1 MHRLNVDAVRIRP
14 PWCGYFCI
22 CHFVINRPIG
32 AAASSIRK
40 DLVAL
45 HQQPKQRVTLSHILF
60 IKDMMTQGFYG
71 NVNIGFGEYLN
82 SSMSNMFSL
91 DLSNSS
97 LIECIN
103 KMCEIKE
110 RSHPKI
116 KQNYRMLV
124 NKLEDIER
132 QFGCTIM
139 PAMISSVFWNHFI
152 PFLADQGLKYSTIG
166 HVKAN
171 LIAVL
176 NWSSKYGVKLNP
188 SYSEVD
194 IPNYIP
200 SKISLTPDEISHI
213 YHFKIG
219 MTKTYSFRSKKML
232 YLRKNKIS
240 TLEKVRD
247 MFVLGCN
254 LGQRYSDLVRISP
267 ENFKNGIFSI
277 VQQKTGNKC
286 YVPINTLS
294 IDSRI
299 TFAILEKYG
308 YHAPYTGDINN
319 YNTYLHELLCHIG
332 EDFMDEVYIDN
343 KINGVITRE
352 VKQRY
357 QLISSHSARRS
368 FATINTLRNIPRSKI
383 LRATGHSSEKAFVR
397 YICYDEEN

>member
-1 MHRLNVDAVRIRP
+1 M
-14 PWCGYFCI
+14 G
-22 CHFVINRPIG
+22 
-32 AAASSIRK
+32 
-40 DLVAL
+40 
-45 HQQPKQRVTLSHILF
+45 
-60 IKDMMTQGFYG
+60 
-71 NVNIGFGEYLN
+71 
-82 SSMSNMFSL
+82 NMFAL
-91 DLSNSS
+91 DLTNCT
-97 LIECIN
+97 LIECID
-103 KMCEIKE
+103 KMCEIKS
-110 RSHPKI
+110 RSHPNI
-116 KQNYRMLV
+116 RQSYRMLV
-124 NKLEDIER
+124 NKLQII
-132 QFGCTIM
+132 QQMYSCTIM
-139 PAMISSVFWNHFI
+139 PAMISGIFWNHFI

-171 LIAVL
+171 LITVL

-219 MTKTYSFRSKKML
+219 MTETYSFRSKKML
-232 YLRKNKIS
+232 KMRRNKIE

-247 MFVLGCN
+247 MFVLSCN
-254 LGQRYSDLVRISP
+254 LGQRYSDMVRISP

-286 YVPINTLS
+286 HVPINTLS
-294 IDSRI
+294 IDNRI

-319 YNTYLHELLCHIG
+319 YNSYLHELLHHIG
-332 EDFMDEVYIDN
+332 EDFLEDVYIDN
-343 KINGVITRE
+343 KINGIITRE
-352 VKQRY
+352 TKQRF

-383 LRATGHSSEKAFVR
+383 LRATGHSSEKAFSR
-397 YICYDEEN
+397 YICYDED

>member
-1 MHRLNVDAVRIRP
+1 MEQDN
-14 PWCGYFCI
+14 
-22 CHFVINRPIG
+22 NK
-32 AAASSIRK
+32 K
-40 DLVAL
+40 D
-45 HQQPKQRVTLSHILF
+45 F
-60 IKDMMTQGFYG
+60 NGGFR
-71 NVNIGFGEYLN
+71 EYLQ
-82 SSMSNMFSL
+82 SSKDSMFVL
-91 DLSNSS
+91 DLSECTV
-97 LIECIN
+97 IECVN

-116 KQNYRMLV
+116 RSNYQMLI
-124 NKLEDIER
+124 NKLTSLEE

-152 PFLADQGLKYSTIG
+152 PFLADQHLKYSTIG
-166 HVKAN
+166 HVKTS
-171 LIAVL
+171 LISVL

-219 MTKTYSFRSKKML
+219 REASYSFRMKKVLKM
-232 YLRKNKIS
+232 RKNKIE

-267 ENFKNGIFSI
+267 ENFKNGQFSI

-286 YVPINTLS
+286 FVPINSLS
-294 IDSRI
+294 IDARI
-299 TFAILEKYG
+299 TFAILEKYN

-319 YNTYLHELLCHIG
+319 YNSYLHELLYHIG
-332 EDFMDEVYIDN
+332 EDFLEEVHIDN

-352 VKQRY
+352 TKKRY

-397 YICYDEEN
+397 YICYDEES

>member
-1 MHRLNVDAVRIRP
+1 MITQ
-14 PWCGYFCI
+14 G
-22 CHFVINRPIG
+22 
-32 AAASSIRK
+32 
-40 DLVAL
+40 
-45 HQQPKQRVTLSHILF
+45 
-60 IKDMMTQGFYG
+60 QGFYQ
-71 NVNIGFGEYLN
+71 NTANNGFRDYLN
-82 SSMSNMFSL
+82 SSMSDMFSL
-91 DLSNSS
+91 DLSRCT
-97 LIECIN
+97 LTECIT
-103 KMCEIKE
+103 KMCEIKS

-124 NKLEDIER
+124 NKLEYIER

-139 PAMISSVFWNHFI
+139 PAMISSVFWNHFV
-152 PFLADQGLKYSTIG
+152 PFLAEQGLKYSSIG
-166 HVKAN
+166 HIKAS

-219 MTKTYSFRSKKML
+219 QEPTYSFRSKKVL
-232 YLRKNKIS
+232 KLRKNKIE
-240 TLEKVRD
+240 TLERVRD

-267 ENFKNGIFSI
+267 ENFKNGQFSI

-286 YVPINTLS
+286 FVPINSLS

-319 YNTYLHELLCHIG
+319 YNTYLHELLYHIG
-332 EDFMDEVYIDN
+332 EDFMDEVHIDN

-352 VKQRY
+352 TKLRY

-368 FATINTLRNIPRSKI
+368 FATINTLRIIPRNKI
-383 LRATGHSSEKAFVR
+383 LRATGHSSEKAFNR
-397 YICYDEEN
+397 YICYDEES

>member
-1 MHRLNVDAVRIRP
+1 MDTGN
-14 PWCGYFCI
+14 
-22 CHFVINRPIG
+22 NSKG
-32 AAASSIRK
+32 AE
-40 DLVAL
+40 
-45 HQQPKQRVTLSHILF
+45 
-60 IKDMMTQGFYG
+60 GFK
-71 NVNIGFGEYLN
+71 EYLI
-82 SSMSNMFSL
+82 SSKDNMFAL
-91 DLSNSS
+91 DLSNCSV
-97 LIECIN
+97 IECTH
-103 KMCEIKE
+103 KMCEIKS

-116 KQNYRMLV
+116 AKNYRMLV
-124 NKLEDIER
+124 NKLKDIES

-171 LIAVL
+171 LITVL

-194 IPNYIP
+194 MPNYIP

-219 MTKTYSFRSKKML
+219 QEEAYSYRSKKVL
-232 YLRKNKIS
+232 KLRKNKIE
-240 TLEKVRD
+240 TLEKVKD

-254 LGQRYSDLVRISP
+254 LGQRYSDLVRISA
-267 ENFKNGIFSI
+267 ENFKNGQFSI

-286 YVPINTLS
+286 FVPINTLS

-299 TFAILEKYG
+299 TWAILEKYN
-308 YHAPYTGDINN
+308 YRAPYKGDINN
-319 YNTYLHELLCHIG
+319 YNTYLHELLRHIG
-332 EDFMDEVYIDN
+332 EDFMEEIHIDN

-352 VKQRY
+352 TKRRF

-368 FATINTLRNIPRSKI
+368 FATINTLRNIPRNKI

-397 YICYDEEN
+397 YICYDDDN

>member
-1 MHRLNVDAVRIRP
+1 
-14 PWCGYFCI
+14 
-22 CHFVINRPIG
+22 
-32 AAASSIRK
+32 
-40 DLVAL
+40 
-45 HQQPKQRVTLSHILF
+45 
-60 IKDMMTQGFYG
+60 
-71 NVNIGFGEYLN
+71 
-82 SSMSNMFSL
+82 MSNMFAL
-91 DLSNSS
+91 DMTNCT
-97 LIECIN
+97 LIECID
-103 KMCEIKE
+103 KMCEIKS

-124 NKLEDIER
+124 NKLRDIEKM
-132 QFGCTIM
+132 FGCTIM

-152 PFLADQGLKYSTIG
+152 PFLTEQGLKYSTIG

-171 LIAVL
+171 LISVL

-194 IPNYIP
+194 IPNYAP

-219 MTKTYSFRSKKML
+219 MTEVYSFRSKKFL
-232 YLRKNKIS
+232 KLRKNKIS

-247 MFVLGCN
+247 MFVLSCN
-254 LGQRYSDLVRISP
+254 LGQRFSDMVRISP
-267 ENFKNGIFSI
+267 ENFRNGVFSI
-277 VQQKTGNKC
+277 VQLKTGNKS
-286 YVPINTLS
+286 YVPINAMS

-308 YHAPYTGDINN
+308 YYAPYTGDINN
-319 YNTYLHELLCHIG
+319 YNTYLHELLRHIG
-332 EDFMDEVYIDN
+332 EDFEEDVHIDN
-343 KINGVITRE
+343 KINGVIVRE
-352 VKQRY
+352 TKQRY

-397 YICYDEEN
+397 YICYDEES

>member
-1 MHRLNVDAVRIRP
+1 MIQN
-14 PWCGYFCI
+14 
-22 CHFVINRPIG
+22 INENR
-32 AAASSIRK
+32 SN
-40 DLVAL
+40 
-45 HQQPKQRVTLSHILF
+45 T
-60 IKDMMTQGFYG
+60 
-71 NVNIGFGEYLN
+71 GFGEFLA
-82 SSMSNMFSL
+82 SSMNSMFTL
-91 DLSNSS
+91 DLTNCSV
-97 LIECIN
+97 IECIN
-103 KMCEIKE
+103 KMCEIKA

-116 KQNYRMLV
+116 RQNYRMLIA
-124 NKLEDIER
+124 KLTSIEQ

-166 HVKAN
+166 HLKAN

-219 MTKTYSFRSKKML
+219 QEETYSFRSKKVL
-232 YLRKNKIS
+232 KLRKNKIE
-240 TLEKVRD
+240 TLERVRD

-267 ENFKNGIFSI
+267 ENFKNGQFSI

-286 YVPINTLS
+286 FVPINSMS

-299 TFAILEKYG
+299 TWAILEKYG

-319 YNTYLHELLCHIG
+319 YNTYLHELLHHIG
-332 EDFMDEVYIDN
+332 EDFLEEVHIDN

-352 VKQRY
+352 TKQRY

-368 FATINTLRNIPRSKI
+368 FATINTLRNIPRNKI

-397 YICYDEEN
+397 YICYDEDS

>member
-1 MHRLNVDAVRIRP
+1 MI
-14 PWCGYFCI
+14 
-22 CHFVINRPIG
+22 
-32 AAASSIRK
+32 
-40 DLVAL
+40 
-45 HQQPKQRVTLSHILF
+45 
-60 IKDMMTQGFYG
+60 TQGFYG
-71 NVNIGFGEYLN
+71 RNTNNSFGEYLTT
-82 SSMSNMFSL
+82 SMDNMFTL
-91 DLSNSS
+91 DLTNST
-97 LIECIN
+97 LIGCID
-103 KMCEIKE
+103 KMCEIKS
-110 RSHPKI
+110 RSHPNI
-116 KQNYRMLV
+116 RQNYRMLV
-124 NKLEDIER
+124 KKLENI
-132 QFGCTIM
+132 QQMFGCTIM

-171 LIAVL
+171 LITVL

-219 MTKTYSFRSKKML
+219 MAETYSFRSKKML
-232 YLRKNKIS
+232 KMRKNKIE

-247 MFVLGCN
+247 MFVLSCN
-254 LGQRYSDLVRISP
+254 LGQRYSDMVRISP

-286 YVPINTLS
+286 HVPINTLS
-294 IDSRI
+294 IDNRI

-319 YNTYLHELLCHIG
+319 YNTYLHEILYHIG
-332 EDFMDEVYIDN
+332 EDFLEDVYIDN
-343 KINGVITRE
+343 KINGIITRE
-352 VKQRY
+352 TKQRF

-383 LRATGHSSEKAFVR
+383 LRDTGHSSEKAFSR
-397 YICYDEEN
+397 YICYDEDN

>member
-1 MHRLNVDAVRIRP
+1 MI
-14 PWCGYFCI
+14 
-22 CHFVINRPIG
+22 
-32 AAASSIRK
+32 
-40 DLVAL
+40 
-45 HQQPKQRVTLSHILF
+45 
-60 IKDMMTQGFYG
+60 TQGFYG
-71 NVNIGFGEYLN
+71 RSANNGFREYLN
-82 SSMSNMFSL
+82 SSMNNMFAL
-91 DLSNSS
+91 DLTNCT
-97 LIECIN
+97 LIECID
-103 KMCEIKE
+103 KMCEIKS

-116 KQNYRMLV
+116 RQNYRMLIK
-124 NKLEDIER
+124 KLEEL
-132 QFGCTIM
+132 QQMFGCTIM
-139 PAMISSVFWNHFI
+139 PAMISSVFWNHFV
-152 PFLADQGLKYSTIG
+152 PFLADQKLKYSTIG

-171 LIAVL
+171 LITVL

-213 YHFKIG
+213 YHYKIG
-219 MTKTYSFRSKKML
+219 KEEIYSFRLKKKLKMRPNL
-232 YLRKNKIS
+232 IA

-267 ENFKNGIFSI
+267 ENFRNGVFSI

-286 YVPINTLS
+286 HVPINALS

-308 YHAPYTGDINN
+308 YYAPYRGDINN
-319 YNTYLHELLCHIG
+319 YNSYLHQLLYNIG
-332 EDFMDEVYIDN
+332 EDFLEEIHIDN

-352 VKQRY
+352 TKKRY

-368 FATINTLRNIPRSKI
+368 FATINTLRNIPRNKI

-397 YICYDEEN
+397 YICYDEES

>member
-1 MHRLNVDAVRIRP
+1 MAEGAV
-14 PWCGYFCI
+14 
-22 CHFVINRPIG
+22 IG
-32 AAASSIRK
+32 NSDRG
-40 DLVAL
+40 
-45 HQQPKQRVTLSHILF
+45 
-60 IKDMMTQGFYG
+60 MEGFR
-71 NVNIGFGEYLN
+71 EYLI
-82 SSMSNMFSL
+82 SSKDNMFAL
-91 DLSNSS
+91 DLSNCSV
-97 LIECIN
+97 IECTN

-116 KQNYRMLV
+116 RQNYKMLIR
-124 NKLEDIER
+124 KLEDIEK
-132 QFGCTIM
+132 QFGCKIM

-152 PFLADQGLKYSTIG
+152 PFLADQKLKYSTIG

-194 IPNYIP
+194 MPNYIP

-219 MTKTYSFRSKKML
+219 QEEAYSFRSKKVL
-232 YLRKNKIS
+232 KLRKNKIE
-240 TLEKVRD
+240 TLERVKD

-267 ENFKNGIFSI
+267 ENFKNGHFTI

-286 YVPINTLS
+286 FVPINTLS
-294 IDSRI
+294 IDSHI
-299 TFAILEKYG
+299 TWAILEKYN

-319 YNTYLHELLCHIG
+319 YNTYLHELLRHIG
-332 EDFMDEVYIDN
+332 EDFMEEVHIDN

-352 VKQRY
+352 TKQRY
-357 QLISSHSARRS
+357 
-368 FATINTLRNIPRSKI
+368 
-383 LRATGHSSEKAFVR
+383 
-397 YICYDEEN
+397 

>member
-1 MHRLNVDAVRIRP
+1 MENKE
-14 PWCGYFCI
+14 
-22 CHFVINRPIG
+22 VISRSVG
-32 AAASSIRK
+32 S
-40 DLVAL
+40 
-45 HQQPKQRVTLSHILF
+45 F
-60 IKDMMTQGFYG
+60 E
-71 NVNIGFGEYLN
+71 EYLISN
-82 SSMSNMFSL
+82 KDNMFAL
-91 DLSNSS
+91 DLSKYT

-103 KMCEIKE
+103 KMCEIKS
-110 RSHPKI
+110 RSHPRI
-116 KQNYRMLV
+116 KQNYRMLIK
-124 NKLEDIER
+124 KLETLER
-132 QFGCTIM
+132 QFNCTIM
-139 PAMISSVFWNHFI
+139 PTTITSVFWNHFI

-171 LIAVL
+171 LITVL

-194 IPNYIP
+194 IPNYVP

-219 MTKTYSFRSKKML
+219 QEEAYSFRSKKVL
-232 YLRKNKIS
+232 KLRKNKIE

-267 ENFKNGIFSI
+267 ENFKNGQFSI

-286 YVPINTLS
+286 FVPINSMS

-299 TFAILEKYG
+299 TWAILEKYG
-308 YHAPYTGDINN
+308 YRAPYTGDINN

-332 EDFMDEVYIDN
+332 ENFLEEIHIDN
-343 KINGVITRE
+343 KINGVIIRE
-352 VKQRY
+352 TKRRY

-368 FATINTLRNIPRSKI
+368 FATINTLRNIPRNKI
-383 LRATGHSSEKAFVR
+383 LRATGHSSEKAFNR
-397 YICYDEEN
+397 YICYDEDS

>member
-1 MHRLNVDAVRIRP
+1 
-14 PWCGYFCI
+14 
-22 CHFVINRPIG
+22 
-32 AAASSIRK
+32 
-40 DLVAL
+40 
-45 HQQPKQRVTLSHILF
+45 
-60 IKDMMTQGFYG
+60 
-71 NVNIGFGEYLN
+71 
-82 SSMSNMFSL
+82 
-91 DLSNSS
+91 
-97 LIECIN
+97 
-103 KMCEIKE
+103 MCEIKS
-110 RSHPKI
+110 RSHPHI
-116 KQNYRMLV
+116 KQNYRMLI
-124 NKLEDIER
+124 NKLEDI
-132 QFGCTIM
+132 QDIFDCTIM
-139 PAMISSVFWNHFI
+139 PAMISSVFWNHFV

-200 SKISLTPDEISHI
+200 NKISLTPDEISHI

-219 MTKTYSFRSKKML
+219 QDECYNFRMKKVMKM
-232 YLRKNKIS
+232 RSNKIK

-247 MFVLGCN
+247 MFVLSCN
-254 LGQRYSDLVRISP
+254 LGQRYSDMVRISP
-267 ENFKNGIFSI
+267 ENFRNGIFSI

-286 YVPINTLS
+286 YVPINSLS

-299 TFAILEKYG
+299 TFAILDKYC
-308 YHAPYTGDINN
+308 YYAPYTGDINN
-319 YNTYLHELLCHIG
+319 YNSYLHQLLYYIG
-332 EDFMDEVYIDN
+332 EDFMDEVYMDN

-352 VKQRY
+352 TKRRY

-368 FATINTLRNIPRSKI
+368 FATINTLRNIPRNKI